1 MTKLNKKLYI
11 ESIKGLHPADQA
23 DKLESLPT
31 NDQSSILKTHTK
43 YFHPDFIAYLREEN
57 RDLILEMIPNKQLVR
72 LIQYLD
78 LDDAVEILSDFE
90 TQELV
95 NILSKLGKIEEA
107 VKYWKESL
115 DMGNESEILL
125 QKINTKQYIEEKV
138 D

>member
-11 ESIKGLHPADQA
+11 ESIKDLHPADQA

-90 TQELV
+90 TQ
-95 NILSKLGKIEEA
+95 
-107 VKYWKESL
+107 
-115 DMGNESEILL
+115 
-125 QKINTKQYIEEKV
+125 
-138 D
+138 